1 MLINAI
7 LLLLLEKSGE
17 IVLTLLLERL
27 WKWVLSDRNLKQLLN
42 SLKLSILVL
51 YLDWVLLKSSMKDLP
66 EQQEDE
72 NNYKE
77 ADNQAKS
84 DRQ

>member
-51 YLDWVLLKSSMKDLP
+51 YLDWVLLKSPIKNLP
-66 EQQEDE
+66 EQREDE
-72 NNYKE
+72 NH
-77 ADNQAKS
+77 
-84 DRQ
+84 

>member
-7 LLLLLEKSGE
+7 LLLLLQKSGE
-17 IVLTLLLERL
+17 VALALLLESL
-27 WKWVLSDRNLKQLLN
+27 WKRVLSDRNLKQRLK

-72 NNYKE
+72 NHYKE
-77 ADNQAKS
+77 ADNQSKS
-84 DRQ
+84 DRL